1 MRNLPLL
8 SLLALAV
15 LLPAVQSFFLGPIAV
30 GAAVGALFVAKG
42 LFLGAFLSRRRS
54 HVQTYRSRR
63 SNDYQPRYPHTTR
76 RPYWTTTHHYNPPH
90 HTPDAPYGQVIDAR
104 DQYQPRNHYDT
115 SHNTRYTQPRTVRC
129 RPYLP
134 FFLTLSLPVLLLQ
147 PEEEPLRQ
155 A

>member
-15 LLPAVQSFFLGPIAV
+15 LLTSAQSFFLGPIAV

-63 SNDYQPRYPHTTR
+63 SNDYQPNH
-76 RPYWTTTHHYNPPH
+76 
-90 HTPDAPYGQVIDAR
+90 
-104 DQYQPRNHYDT
+104 HYDT
-115 SHNTRYTQPRTVRC
+115 PYNTYYTQPITVR
-129 RPYLP
+129 
-134 FFLTLSLPVLLLQ
+134 
-147 PEEEPLRQ
+147 
-155 A
+155 